1 MPPAH
6 APHSRRTASI
16 VYESLPTPDRP
27 KLRPPIG
34 IPVPQTSRLR
44 STLASVA
51 LHAAVIALLV
61 VPFALPSVVREITG
75 IGGPTPAGGGGGG
88 LHGSGGDLGGKPV
101 VERLRFVQLATPAPA
116 AVPPAVKPPVIP
128 PVPPPPVVPP
138 PVTPKPVPS
147 KPVTPAATSSTTP
160 AASSVTAAVAGSGG
174 GTGADGTLGSGPGT
188 GGGVGSG
195 VGNGNG
201 SGVGAST
208 GGGAAASPSPT
219 MIETFLPPYGAPKR
233 DKGRTIVAVFDV
245 DSTGR
250 VLKVDF
256 TQVSDGGYNRKLREA
271 FEGCRFRPAVKP
283 DGTPV
288 RAKASL
294 EYVL

>member
-1 MPPAH
+1 M
-6 APHSRRTASI
+6 
-16 VYESLPTPDRP
+16 
-27 KLRPPIG
+27 G
-34 IPVPQTSRLR
+34 IPVPATSRVR
-44 STLASVA
+44 STLVSIG
-51 LHAAVIALLV
+51 LHALVIALLI
-61 VPFALPSVVREITG
+61 VPLAAPDVIREITG
-75 IGGPTPAGGGGGG
+75 MGGPTPAGGGGGG
-88 LHGSGGDLGGKPV
+88 LHGSGGDVGGPPV
-101 VERLRFVQLATPAPA
+101 VERLRFVQIAAPPPPATPAK
-116 AVPPAVKPPVIP
+116 PAVTP
-128 PVPPPPVVPP
+128 PVPPKPTPPAP
-138 PVTPKPVPS
+138 TKPTAS
-147 KPVTPAATSSTTP
+147 AAPTP
-160 AASSVTAAVAGSGG
+160 AASTVTAATAGSGG

-195 VGNGNG
+195 VGNGTG

-208 GGGAAASPSPT
+208 GGGVTASPAPT

-233 DKGRTIVAVFDV
+233 DKGKTVLAVFDV